1 MIKEPDDDKRR
12 RALNPFSR
20 DIADWRV
27 TAPRRYTYTGPDKS
41 ISGQLM
47 RTKPKA
53 YTPRGERSTWSQA
66 QYTVYKEEQ
75 RFCRE
80 KRWAVRK
87 PLLDSIVKEF
97 KEASTK
103 RQWMKEGYSRRT
115 ILAKVAGRKN
125 GQPAV
130 KKDKKGLPIIEASED
145 SEEEGSA
152 EVDSSS
158 DEEETDGQDVKAEGG
173 PSDTQTRQT
182 RSNRKLNGQAKT
194 QVGPKISDDKTR
206 PRNRKRA
213 HVSDSEEEDE
223 APTQVKKGDKVKPKK
238 TSKKQKKEIEQEW
251 VVPESSDES
260 ETELDYM
267 RNQGMEIIHDHWP
280 SSWRVKAA
288 AKVNDK
294 KVDQA
299 VSSHHSRS
307 S

>member
-1 MIKEPDDDKRR
+1 MIKEPDGDKRR

-20 DIADWRV
+20 DIPDWRV

-47 RTKPKA
+47 RTKPKT

-80 KRWAVRK
+80 KQWAVRK

-103 RQWMKEGYSRRT
+103 RQWMKEGGGRRT
-115 ILAKVAGRKN
+115 VLAKVAGRKN

-130 KKDKKGLPIIEASED
+130 MKDKKGLPIIEASED
-145 SEEEGSA
+145 SEEEASE
-152 EVDSSS
+152 EVDSSG
-158 DEEETDGQDVKAEGG
+158 DEEEIDGQDAKAEGG
-173 PSDTQTRQT
+173 PSNTQTRQT
-182 RSNRKLNGQAKT
+182 RSNRKLNGQTTA

-213 HVSDSEEEDE
+213 HVSDSEEDE
-223 APTQVKKGDKVKPKK
+223 APTQVKKGENKSKK
-238 TSKKQKKEIEQEW
+238 ANKKQKKDVEQEW

-260 ETELDYM
+260 KTELDYM
-267 RNQGMEIIHDHWP
+267 RKQGMEIIHDHWP